1 MIYKGELEKIKLI
14 EKKQDEI
21 LAQMKALRKDIEDGM
36 VDEETSDKMRIVMR
50 KVCEDMPFP
59 DRDFCEGLLKR
70 HFGPRGSY
78 MFPDADRDQLL
89 ILVQMIFMDGTGF
102 MGDRIRDFIGE
113 WKE

>member
-36 VDEETSDKMRIVMR
+36 VDEETSDGMRTVMR

-59 DRDFCEGLLKR
+59 DSDFCEGLLRR
-70 HFGPRGSY
+70 HFGPGWNH
-78 MFPDADRDQLL
+78 MFPDVNRDQLL

-113 WKE
+113 WRE